1 MSDPT
6 NTEIAAALDELG
18 DLTELDG
25 AAIYRTNAY
34 RNAAKTVRE
43 SPVSVLGLAR
53 QGRATELPGIG
64 GTIQE
69 KIIALADDGAIPATV
84 KLRAKF
90 PPGLIAM
97 THVPGLGPKRA
108 RRLYD
113 ELGVDSLESLRAA
126 AETQQIRTLK
136 GFGPKAEE
144 AILASLRLDGA
155 GERPARFVLD
165 KALAIGEP
173 LVAALREHPASQRV
187 ELAGSARRMTD
198 TVKDLDVIA
207 TAADPLALARA
218 AAALD
223 LVEQAGTPAAAGVRL
238 RTHTGIAVDLR
249 IVEPDQFGNLLQH
262 LTGSKQHNM
271 ALREAAVRKGLHVSE
286 YGVLDDAT
294 GETHRC
300 PTEHEVYAL
309 LDLEY
314 IEPELRENRGE
325 LEAAAAGTLPKLIE
339 LGELRGDLHS
349 HTTASDG
356 TASIEEMAVA
366 ARDFGYEYL
375 AITDHSAS
383 FGFGDEV
390 SPDRLREQIVRIH
403 ATEVGGIELLAG
415 SEVNILPD
423 GSLDYPDELL
433 AELDWVIASV
443 HSSFR
448 MTADAMTDRIVR
460 AIEHPLVDAIGH
472 LSGRKLG
479 RRAPYSFDLERVIDA
494 ASRTGTMLEI
504 NSNPDRRDLSDPSAR
519 AAAAAGIPIVINSD
533 AHRVGGFEVA
543 RYGIATARRAW
554 LTAAQVANTGPWQA
568 IEAIRPRYRPAGLRV
583 GAAPPAARARRRSR
597 A

>member
-34 RNAAKTVRE
+34 RNAAKAVRE

-53 QGRATELPGIG
+53 DGRATELPGIG
-64 GTIQE
+64 NTIQE
-69 KIIALADDGAIPATV
+69 KIIALADEGAIPAAV

-97 THVPGLGPKRA
+97 THLPGLGPKRA

-113 ELGVDSLESLRAA
+113 ELGIDSLESVRAA
-126 AETQQIRTLK
+126 AENQQIRQLK

-144 AILASLRLDGA
+144 AILASVRLEGA
-155 GERPARFVLD
+155 GERPARIVLD

-173 LVAALREHPASQRV
+173 LVAALREHPVARHV

-207 TAADPLALARA
+207 TATDPLALAHA
-218 AAALD
+218 AAALG
-223 LVEQAGTPAAAGVRL
+223 LVETAGTPTAAGVRL

-300 PTEHEVYAL
+300 ATEHEVYAL
-309 LDLEY
+309 LGLEY
-314 IEPELRENRGE
+314 IDPELRENRGE
-325 LEAAAAGTLPKLIE
+325 LEAAAAGMLPKLIE
-339 LGELRGDLHS
+339 ASDLRGDLHS

-356 TASIEEMAVA
+356 TASIEEMALA
-366 ARDFGYEYL
+366 ARDRGYEYL

-390 SPDRLREQIVRIH
+390 SPDRLREQIARIR
-403 ATEVGGIELLAG
+403 ATEIDGLELLAG

-448 MTADAMTDRIVR
+448 MSAEAMTDRLVR

-472 LSGRKLG
+472 PSGRKLE
-479 RRAPYSFDLERVIDA
+479 RRAPYSFDLERVIEA
-494 ASRTGTMLEI
+494 AARTGTVLEI
-504 NSNPDRRDLSDPSAR
+504 NSNPDRRDLNETNAR
-519 AAAAAGIPIVINSD
+519 AAVAAGVPIVINSD
-533 AHRVGGFEVA
+533 AHRIGGFEVA

-554 LTAAQVANTGPWQA
+554 LTAAQVVNTGPWSA
-568 IEAIRPRYRPAGLRV
+568 VESIRPRHRLGV
-583 GAAPPAARARRRSR
+583 GAAAPRARARRRSR